1 MFMLTYGGTLSWWG
15 LRFALR
21 GGRGRGERLRA
32 DGFGR
37 TELAIKTA
45 AAEESLFRVGGSYEC
60 AWG

>member
-1 MFMLTYGGTLSWWG
+1 MVGVEVCLAGGTG
-15 LRFALR
+15 A
-21 GGRGRGERLRA
+21 GGRRERLRA